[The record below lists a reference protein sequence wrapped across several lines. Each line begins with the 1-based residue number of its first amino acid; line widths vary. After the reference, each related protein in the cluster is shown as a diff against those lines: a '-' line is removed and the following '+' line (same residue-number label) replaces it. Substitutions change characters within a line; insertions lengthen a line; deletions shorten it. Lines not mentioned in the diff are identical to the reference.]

1 MVSNYIFTLTLR
13 KTIYV
18 FNLLLRSAAIAIT
31 ILSSAIGYS
40 QSYNVSVVSLN
51 NYVTPGDSLEFEL
64 TITSAFSAG
73 NFFQFGLAPLGIQS
87 ASQVLSCSTA
97 TVAAY
102 SSAGTYT
109 NYLVPSSSTPYGSY
123 IVLAQSYF
131 PSIVDTV
138 GYITLGPEL
147 VPPTFQESI
156 VAPSDYCYGER
167 VLLTI
172 DSIPKDSTV
181 VNVPSNF
188 PSGNVL
194 WLPFSNSIQ
203 EYHTLQ
209 NPQQIGL
216 GYALQQNRDG
226 LDNSSYYINSTN
238 SALIYNQ
245 SSRAAL
251 MSSYQGLADSSEFTM
266 SFWVRRDSCTTGV
279 LFGRVDSLGAGSFAC
294 YLTDSCT
301 IGFVGAFSDQSFQTT
316 VKQLEASLN
325 FNWNHV
331 IIQKAQNTI
340 SLEING
346 SQVDSELV
354 SGALNTP
361 QPLGVMVG
369 APMSLLTD
377 TIPIPG
383 AFAALDDIGFWSR
396 TLSASEKSNLRT
408 AETFDMTSTSAYSWS
423 TGTLDS
429 VCSFTIYSDTLVKLS
444 VINNQ
449 GVSHTD
455 SVVILVNNP
464 QIFGL
469 SGNCLGD
476 TTALSVQNIGVS
488 SNFSYLWSSGDS
500 STTHEKAYSSN
511 QNVWVKSIATS
522 SVCYDTLGVSIYP
535 LPTASISQSMR
546 FNSSQTQVLLSTGTT
561 TPGTQ
566 IIWSTGDS
574 TANISV
580 YPSQTTAYVA
590 SGINSYGCTSTDTV
604 IIEVE
609 QKTFVVNLNGQIV
622 TSNVHIAGN
631 FNGWDPSDKSL
642 TYAGNGI
649 YMATIP
655 LVKGDTISYK
665 FINGDSWSDPH
676 DSVSCSSLSIQSMGN
691 RYVVLESNIDT
702 IGPVMLSSCINSP
715 VMELIQAD
723 TTTACFGDS
732 ISYVMSS
739 VLDSVFWFTTNSI
752 DTSHNFTVPTGYS
765 GALGVHAFYP
775 YGVRLVDTIWVS
787 QDAAIDTSII
797 KTGPT
802 KFCSGDSVTLSVNS
816 SYQVLWSNQQTTSAI
831 TLGQSGSLYATLTSL
846 TGCSSS
852 TDTVEIITNANPDA
866 TLFITADTIC
876 SGDTTFIS
884 VAPGYDYTWSNQ
896 GSGNQISITSSASIF
911 VIVTDTMTNCFTQ
924 SDLVSVTA
932 YLSPPEPQF
941 TGDTTTMVGNKNGYL
956 ISNVDSTV
964 SYSWVLDAL
973 GTIYTSN
980 PDSSLIKIEWTNA
993 GTANLKAVS
1002 KNAFCKNSFTTAI
1015 QINPLSIQE
1024 MANSVLLY
1032 PNPSRGTIS
1041 IEATANLLN
1050 NQSAVLYDSYGAAL
1064 KEVRLDATT
1073 DLILDLEFLPSGMY
1087 HLVFSDG
1094 STLPFVIEK

>member
-1 MVSNYIFTLTLR
+1 MNKPKLHLAAFFITLFTSVL
-13 KTIYV
+13 
-18 FNLLLRSAAIAIT
+18 
-31 ILSSAIGYS
+31 GYG
-40 QSYNVSVVSLN
+40 QSYNVSLINAN
-51 NYVTPGDSLEFEL
+51 NYAAPGDSLEFEL
-64 TITSAFSAG
+64 TISSAFSPG

-87 ASQVLSCSTA
+87 ASQVLPCSTA
-97 TVAAY
+97 TAAAY

-109 NYLVPSSSTPYGSY
+109 NYLVPSASTPFGSY
-123 IVLAQSYF
+123 ILLAQSYF
-131 PSIVDTV
+131 PAIVDTV
-138 GYITLGPEL
+138 GYITLGPAL
-147 VPPTFQESI
+147 VSPTFQESI
-156 VAPSDYCYGER
+156 VAPSDYCYGQR
-167 VLLTI
+167 VELAI
-172 DSIPKDSTV
+172 DSIPKDSAV
-181 VNVPSNF
+181 VDVPSNF
-188 PSGNVL
+188 PSGNVF
-194 WLPFSNSIQ
+194 WLPFSNSTQ

-266 SFWVRRDSCTTGV
+266 SFWVKRDSCTTGI
-279 LFGRVDSLGAGSFAC
+279 LFGRLDSTGAGSFAC

-301 IGFVGAFSDQSFQTT
+301 IAFAGAFVNQSFQIT
-316 VKQLEASLN
+316 VKQLEASLSA
-325 FNWNHV
+325 NWNHV

-340 SLEING
+340 SMEING
-346 SQVDSELV
+346 SQADSELV
-354 SGALNTP
+354 LGALNTP
-361 QPLGVMVG
+361 QPLGILVG

-408 AETFDMTSTSAYSWS
+408 AETFDMTSTSTYSWS

-476 TTALSVQNIGVS
+476 TTALSVQNIGFS

-500 STTHEKAYSSN
+500 TTTHEKVYPSN
-511 QNVWVKSIATS
+511 QNVWVKSTSIS
-522 SVCYDTLGVSIYP
+522 SVCYDTLGISIYP
-535 LPTASISQSMR
+535 LPTASISQSMP
-546 FNSSQTQVLLSTGTT
+546 FNSNQTQVLLSTGV
-561 TPGTQ
+561 PVAGTQ
-566 IIWSTGDS
+566 ITWSTGDS
-574 TANISV
+574 TADISV

-590 SGINSYGCTSTDTV
+590 SGINSYGCSSTDTIV
-604 IIEVE
+604 VEVE
-609 QKTFVVNLNGQIV
+609 QKTFVVNLAGQIV
-622 TSNVHIAGN
+622 NNKVHIAGN
-631 FNGWDPSDKSL
+631 FNGWDPSAKSL
-642 TYAGNGI
+642 ANAGNGM

-676 DSVSCSSLSIQSMGN
+676 DSVSCSTLSIQSMGN
-691 RYVVLESNIDT
+691 RYAVLESNIDT
-702 IGPVMLSSCINSP
+702 IGPVMLSSCTNSP

-723 TTTACFGDS
+723 TATACFGDS
-732 ISYVMSS
+732 ISYTLSS
-739 VLDSVFWFTTNSI
+739 VLDSVFWFTSSSV
-752 DTSHNFTVPTGYS
+752 DTSYNFTVPAGYS
-765 GALGVHAFYP
+765 GSLGVHAYYP
-775 YGVRLVDTIWVS
+775 HGVRLVDTIWVN
-787 QDAAIDTSII
+787 QDAVIDTAITISGS
-797 KTGPT
+797 TE
-802 KFCSGDSVTLSVNS
+802 FCSGDSVSLSVNS
-816 SYQVLWSNQQTTSAI
+816 SYQVLWNNQQSTSSVTI
-831 TLGQSGSLYATLTSL
+831 GQSSSMHAILTSVL
-846 TGCSSS
+846 GCSAT
-852 TDTVEIITNANPDA
+852 TDTIDIVANANPDA
-866 TLFITADTIC
+866 TLTVSADTIC
-876 SGDTTFIS
+876 SGDTSFIS
-884 VAPGYDYTWSNQ
+884 VAPGYTYDWSNQ
-896 GSGNQISITSSASIF
+896 ASGNQISITSSALIF

-924 SDLVSVTA
+924 SDLINITA
-932 YLSPPEPQF
+932 FALPTEPIF
-941 TGDTTTMVGNKNGYL
+941 TGDTISKVGNKNGYL
-956 ISNVDSTV
+956 IGSIDSTLN
-964 SYSWVLDAL
+964 YSWTLDAL

-980 PDSSLIKIEWTNA
+980 LDSSLIKIEWTNA
-993 GTANLKAVS
+993 GTANLTATA
-1002 KNAFCKNSFTTAI
+1002 KNTFCKNSFTTAI